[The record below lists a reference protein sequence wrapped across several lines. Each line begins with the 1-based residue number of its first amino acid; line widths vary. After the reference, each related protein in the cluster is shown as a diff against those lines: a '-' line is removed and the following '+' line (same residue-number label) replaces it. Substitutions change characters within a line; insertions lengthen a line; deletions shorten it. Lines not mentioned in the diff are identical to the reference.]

1 MAADHSTFCR
11 WSRSNGGAA
20 VSRLVVD
27 WVACDGHGLCALA
40 APELID
46 LDDWGYPIL
55 LRVPD
60 DKRSQALARSAVEAC
75 PVMALRLEKDPQ
87 PARR

>member
-1 MAADHSTFCR
+1 
-11 WSRSNGGAA
+11 

-55 LRVPD
+55 VPIPD